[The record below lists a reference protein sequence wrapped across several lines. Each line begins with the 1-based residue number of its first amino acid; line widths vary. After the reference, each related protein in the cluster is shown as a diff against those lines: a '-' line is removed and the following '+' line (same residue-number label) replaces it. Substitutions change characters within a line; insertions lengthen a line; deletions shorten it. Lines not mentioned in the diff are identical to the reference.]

1 MIRLFSF
8 FIVSLFLCATSF
20 AQNQASIAIPPQP
33 TVTFSLDF
41 PESVPSHYS
50 IRVTKDGKASY
61 ESMGKLT
68 PEAEGDPFSYSF
80 TMTNANLERIFELAK
95 TAKYFQTEVEYK
107 KGRQANTGKKTL
119 SYTGP
124 DHHGEV
130 SYNYS
135 SREEIQQFTRI
146 FQSIASTIE
155 GVRRLQYFHQ
165 YQPLALEADLKR
177 MEEMAKAKDLEEL
190 QAAAPILQEIMD
202 DKSVLNVS
210 RVRAQRLLA
219 IGNPGTSSR

>member
-1 MIRLFSF
+1 MTRLFSS
-8 FIVSLFLCATSF
+8 FIVFLLLSAMSF

-50 IRVTKDGKASY
+50 IRVTKDGKADY

-80 TMTNANLERIFELAK
+80 NMTRANLERIFELAE
-95 TAKYFQTEVEYK
+95 TAEFFQTEVEYK

-119 SYTGP
+119 SYEGP
-124 DHHGEV
+124 DHHGDV
-130 SYNYS
+130 IYNYS
-135 SREEIQQFTRI
+135 SHQEIQQLTRI

-155 GVRRLQYFHQ
+155 AVRRLQYFHQ
-165 YQPLALEADLKR
+165 YQPLALEDDLKR
-177 MEEMAKAKDLEEL
+177 MEEMAKGKDLEEL
-190 QAAAPILQEIMD
+190 QAATPILHEIVD
-202 DKSVLNVS
+202 DKSILNVS
-210 RVRAQRLLA
+210 RMRAQRLLA
-219 IGNPGTSSR
+219 LSSN

>member
-1 MIRLFSF
+1 MTRLFSCP
-8 FIVSLFLCATSF
+8 IVFLLLCATPF

-41 PESVPSHYS
+41 PQSVPSHYS
-50 IRVTKDGKASY
+50 IRVKKDGKANY

-68 PEAEGDPFSYSF
+68 PETEGDPFSYSF
-80 TMTNANLERIFELAK
+80 TMTSANLERIFELAE
-95 TAKYFQTEVEYK
+95 TAKFFQTEVEYK

-119 SYTGP
+119 SYEGP

-135 SREEIQQFTRI
+135 HQEIQQFTRI

-155 GVRRLQYFHQ
+155 AVRRLQYFHQ

-177 MEEMAKAKDLEEL
+177 MEEMAKTKDLEEL
-190 QAAAPILQEIMD
+190 QAATPILQEIVD
-202 DKSVLNVS
+202 DKSILNVS

-219 IGNPGTSSR
+219 LKSSM